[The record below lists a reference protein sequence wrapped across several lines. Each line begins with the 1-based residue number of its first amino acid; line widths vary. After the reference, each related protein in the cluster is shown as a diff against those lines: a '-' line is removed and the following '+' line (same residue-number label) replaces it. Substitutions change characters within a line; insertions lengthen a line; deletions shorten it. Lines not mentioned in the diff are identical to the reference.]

1 MVVGILQ
8 VELTLHGVHSLK
20 EKRGSVRRILGRC
33 RERFPVSAA
42 EVDDHDIWQSSVLGF
57 SMVSVDEAS
66 IDRVFHKVEE
76 HIEGLGL
83 AEISGF
89 QKEYLHY

>member
-8 VELTLHGVHSLK
+8 VELTLHGVRSLK

-42 EVDDHDIWQSSVLGF
+42 EVDDHDVLQSAVLGF

-66 IDRVFHKVEE
+66 ADRVFQKVEE
-76 HIEGLGL
+76 HIESLGL

-89 QKEYLHY
+89 RTEYLHY